1 MNQQQQGQINENQR
15 LIDLC
20 TQKLEKEP
28 NHKKALLLRASTY
41 IKMNQLELAESDA
54 NSILA
59 LDPNNSAAYFLLGC
73 ICEKRDQY
81 EQSIQYLTSAI
92 EMDPDNVKALF
103 FRGAVYN
110 TLGYFQKAID
120 DYDLALQQDSLRVG
134 RKKVY
139 KNIGKVLGVNNDGR
153 REEGSY
159 GGYDNENGSEIDK
172 EINNYIYNQ
181 FKTLSIK
188 NKNNAVMHEDNFN
201 IIQNNQKEGGQGL
214 QRKYIPNSTRVVNN
228 FDNNNNEREVHE
240 IIDPAEASK
249 MKMKSGPNSIKGG
262 VERFL
267 NNNSIKSNSS
277 NQINYTNKT
286 FTGLKNTN
294 NTNIIQDNT
303 TANKSYQYA
312 TKQGGLQ
319 YNLNPQSPS
328 NINMSNNMNPIN
340 NMSNYTSS
348 YSTGKQNY
356 QKNDSMMKPNSVINP
371 KLNSS
376 NLNNEVIQSN
386 LLCSHEDFPDSEMPV
401 SSTTQNNDSSSFHS
415 PTVNRFQSDTKIA
428 TISHSVNPNKK
439 YEKWEIS

>member
-1 MNQQQQGQINENQR
+1 MISLSQKMNQQQQGQINENQR

-120 DYDLALQQDSLRVG
+120 DYDLALQKDSLRVG
-134 RKKVY
+134 RKNVY
-139 KNIGKVLGVNNDGR
+139 KNIGKVLGINNDGR
-153 REEGSY
+153 REEDSY

-348 YSTGKQNY
+348 YSTGKQN
-356 QKNDSMMKPNSVINP
+356 
-371 KLNSS
+371 
-376 NLNNEVIQSN
+376 
-386 LLCSHEDFPDSEMPV
+386 
-401 SSTTQNNDSSSFHS
+401 
-415 PTVNRFQSDTKIA
+415 
-428 TISHSVNPNKK
+428 
-439 YEKWEIS
+439 